1 MREPNSSQLYSVFQ
15 QMNKNT
21 PEERSINCGACGYNN
36 CTEMASAIFNG
47 CNTPENCIHFV
58 KNEMQVFSEQL
69 EKQNNAIRKKNEEM
83 SHFIK
88 EDFETLNSSIDEM
101 LRGNTLN
108 AEESS
113 AISEAMIKV
122 SEFCETLETSFSD
135 IEKLLHNLEK
145 NNKTVTGITNQ
156 TNLLAMNAA
165 VEASRSGEAGKGF
178 EVLADEIKSLAES
191 TRALADESDSNRME
205 IVEAIKM
212 LLGETVELTHSIVE
226 VNDRLSNLV
235 SSTEEIVAEADVV
248 KNISDNVKIR
258 LEELNQVE
266 GR

>member
-1 MREPNSSQLYSVFQ
+1 
-15 QMNKNT
+15 
-21 PEERSINCGACGYNN
+21 
-36 CTEMASAIFNG
+36 
-47 CNTPENCIHFV
+47 
-58 KNEMQVFSEQL
+58 
-69 EKQNNAIRKKNEEM
+69 
-83 SHFIK
+83 
-88 EDFETLNSSIDEM
+88 
-101 LRGNTLN
+101 
-108 AEESS
+108 
-113 AISEAMIKV
+113 MIKV

-165 VEASRSGEAGKGF
+165 VEASRSGDSGKGF
-178 EVLADEIKSLAES
+178 EVLADEIKGLAES
-191 TRALADESDSNRME
+191 TRALADESDSNRVE

-226 VNDRLSNLV
+226 VNDRLTNLV